1 MLAPITDPTI
11 TSVFAAKTR
20 ITEDGTV
27 EGYAS
32 LFGEIDQ
39 ARDMVVRGAF
49 RASLAVRGPRR
60 VPMLFQHDPSEPV
73 GVWLDLREDAT
84 GLYARGRLIPDV
96 ARARANCCRFCA
108 PARSTACRSVSGRRK
123 RASIRGRACAVF
135 LRSISGKF
143 RSSPSRCS
151 RERACA
157 R

>member
-49 RASLAVRGPRR
+49 RASLAVRGPAGGGGGGGWSGWFTSPLRGWRR
-60 VPMLFQHDPSEPV
+60 ESAD
-73 GVWLDLREDAT
+73 T
-84 GLYARGRLIPDV
+84 GAAPRPGSM
-96 ARARANCCRFCA
+96 RAA
-108 PARSTACRSVSGRRK
+108 G
-123 RASIRGRACAVF
+123 
-135 LRSISGKF
+135 
-143 RSSPSRCS
+143 
-151 RERACA
+151 
-157 R
+157 